1 MLRTFPLVGRV
12 QGRGRANRGNLI
24 LSKCQTS
31 KIKCRR
37 REWLL
42 ECRLPFF
49 RSPFCHPDPALF
61 YDSTN
66 FHLQI
71 RARSC
76 DNLPRKDINALVVTA
91 PRSSISRNRKINF
104 IIRTQRALIAV
115 RVRDSP
121 ASSPDRLLPILLLR
135 RPSDR

>member
-1 MLRTFPLVGRV
+1 MLRTFSLAGRV

-37 REWLL
+37 EWLP

-49 RSPFCHPDPALF
+49 RSPFRHPDPALF

-71 RARSC
+71 RARSY

-91 PRSSISRNRKINF
+91 SGSLINRNREINF
-104 IIRTQRALIAV
+104 IIRTQRALIVV

-121 ASSPDRLLPILLLR
+121 ASSPNRLLPILLLR
-135 RPSDR
+135 CPSDR